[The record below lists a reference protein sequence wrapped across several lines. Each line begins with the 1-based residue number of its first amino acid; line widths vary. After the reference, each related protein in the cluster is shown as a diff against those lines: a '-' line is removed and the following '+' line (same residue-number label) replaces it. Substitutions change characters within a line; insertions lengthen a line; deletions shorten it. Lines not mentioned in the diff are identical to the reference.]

1 MSYRNFHFDFD
12 EWMNLAQ
19 NDPDEFDARRK
30 KIIDELIAAA
40 PEHIRQRLKSFQWR
54 IDMERARCDNPMQA
68 CIKLSNMMWELVYGD
83 RGFLWS
89 LQQISDPNA
98 LMATAVA
105 SNVPSA
111 QVLPLKPPG
120 NKR

>member
-1 MSYRNFHFDFD
+1 MSYRDFRFDFD
-12 EWMNLAQ
+12 EWMNLAKT
-19 NDPDEFDARRK
+19 DPDAFDARRK
-30 KIIDELIAAA
+30 QIIDDLIATA

-89 LQQISDPNA
+89 LQQISDPST
-98 LMATAVA
+98 LMTAAVA
-105 SNVPSA
+105 NASPTA
-111 QVLPLKPPG
+111 QVLPLKP
-120 NKR
+120 KS